1 MKTLLYHTLK
11 SYLHLILFS
20 NSTHWS
26 SYSVKSHSLMPILLM
41 NKMKI
46 VISSNFNFSY
56 MEHTTQTWMSV
67 KKVAPTVEMIMIR
80 GASTR
85 GEVSSASTSLA
96 LSSTR
101 KIPLQGFMSLP
112 AFFRALKQIYID

>member
-26 SYSVKSHSLMPILLM
+26 SYLVKSHSLMPILLM

-46 VISSNFNFSY
+46 VISSNFNFSC

-67 KKVAPTVEMIMIR
+67 KKVAPTVEMIR